1 MAKFSAVLKG
11 TLARESVKC
20 TTVHGAE
27 FACDVRAFNGVDD
40 AAVLE
45 QARAFAI
52 EHGVDA
58 PKDGDPLYEQG
69 KWVHTILRACV
80 DPDSPAAAPVAYFDG
95 GAKDILDNFD
105 RDRMAYLVERQ
116 AKLQDS
122 ISLGPKTMS
131 PAECIAAAI
140 QMAGSQE
147 TDELPFERW
156 RWSMQRAYLRFTA
169 DLLLISLGTKLPPT
183 SPSSGI
189 SRNSSTSPRSPAD
202 APSTPDAPAVA
213 PGAEDAPEGN
223 VVA

>member
-1 MAKFSAVLKG
+1 MAKFSAVIKG
-11 TLARESVKC
+11 TLARESVRC

-45 QARAFAI
+45 SARAFAI
-52 EHGVDA
+52 EHGVES

-80 DPDSPAAAPVAYFDG
+80 DPDSPAGASAAYFDG

-147 TDELPFERW
+147 ADELPFERW

-169 DLLLISLGTKLPPT
+169 DLLLISLGTKSPPT

-189 SRNSSTSPRSPAD
+189 SRNSSTSPRNPPD
-202 APSTPDAPAVA
+202 APPAPDAPAVA

-223 VVA
+223 EAA

>member
-80 DPDSPAAAPVAYFDG
+80 DPDSPAGAPAAYFDG

-105 RDRMAYLVERQ
+105 RDRMAWLVERQ
-116 AKLQDS
+116 ARLQDS
-122 ISLGPKTMS
+122 VGFGPRSLT

-140 QMAGSQE
+140 QMAGAE
-147 TDELPFERW
+147 EAEELPFERW
-156 RWSMQRAYLRFTA
+156 RPSMQRGYLRFTA
-169 DLLLISLGTKLPPT
+169 RLLAVSWAPK
-183 SPSSGI
+183 SPSTSG
-189 SRNSSTSPRSPAD
+189 SSGSSETSTTSPRSPPD
-202 APSTPDAPAVA
+202 APPAPDAPAVA

-223 VVA
+223 EAA